1 MKLTAL
7 ITGATSGIGKA
18 TAEQF
23 ARNNIRLILCGR
35 RAERLRELQEEL
47 GTLTDVHTLQFDV
60 ANREAVFKA
69 IDSLPEVF
77 SQIDLLINNAG
88 NAHGLATIQDGSID
102 DWEAM
107 LDINVKGLLYVSKA
121 VIPQMIER
129 NDGFIVN
136 IGSIAGKEVY
146 TNGNVYCASKSAVD
160 AINKS
165 MRMDLNAYQIRVAAI
180 HPGLVETE
188 FSDVRFKGDTERA
201 KTVYKGYKALQAEDI
216 ADIIHFVVTR
226 PYHVNIEDLIVYPT
240 AQASATLINKNL

>member
-69 IDSLPEVF
+69 IDSLPEAF

-107 LDINVKGLLYVSKA
+107 
-121 VIPQMIER
+121 
-129 NDGFIVN
+129 
-136 IGSIAGKEVY
+136 
-146 TNGNVYCASKSAVD
+146 
-160 AINKS
+160 
-165 MRMDLNAYQIRVAAI
+165 
-180 HPGLVETE
+180 
-188 FSDVRFKGDTERA
+188 
-201 KTVYKGYKALQAEDI
+201 
-216 ADIIHFVVTR
+216 
-226 PYHVNIEDLIVYPT
+226 
-240 AQASATLINKNL
+240 